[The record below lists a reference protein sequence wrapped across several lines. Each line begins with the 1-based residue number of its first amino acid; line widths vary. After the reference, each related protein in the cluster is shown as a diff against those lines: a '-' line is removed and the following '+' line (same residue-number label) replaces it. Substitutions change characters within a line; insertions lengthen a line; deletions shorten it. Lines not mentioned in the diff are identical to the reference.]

1 MPIFLHSANLKRLWM
16 LGLELDISNVF
27 NFSWYPLTSPS
38 CPMWLCP
45 LRYTKSPCVLCVPCV
60 LCGVISTLIAQM
72 SGDHEAWPGLINLN
86 IVTNIPRHSDINK
99 YRDSSV
105 TPLGLHVLEIFA
117 SWESIRGHPTLCEPA
132 SVPGDEMW
140 WQHAM
145 NVSVNKY
152 NVKYYSLI
160 EWYLIWIFPLFY
172 FCEKGLCLLE
182 PHTDKNIMYISS
194 RCNMFHWMKVLD
206 KQWHPSFHKQNIVL

>member
-16 LGLELDISNVF
+16 LAAGIELDISNVF
-27 NFSWYPLTSPS
+27 NFSWHPVTSPS

-45 LRYTKSPCVLCVPCV
+45 LRYTKSPCCVPCVPCV

-72 SGDHEAWPGLINLN
+72 SGDHEAWPGLIHLN

-105 TPLGLHVLEIFA
+105 TPLELHVLEIFA

-140 WQHAM
+140 WQHAI
-145 NVSVNKY
+145 NVINEY
-152 NVKYYSLI
+152 IVKYFL
-160 EWYLIWIFPLFY
+160 PLRPKF
-172 FCEKGLCLLE
+172 
-182 PHTDKNIMYISS
+182 
-194 RCNMFHWMKVLD
+194 
-206 KQWHPSFHKQNIVL
+206 